1 MEANEHLMRVIEA
14 KEKADSA
21 HKRLDEHHAEI
32 LSLRESRHKHAGELQ
47 SHGGLISGAI
57 ENIGK
62 LEAAIDKLTEAT
74 KLASKGWQDFKL
86 VAVTGFFVT
95 MFLGSGFI
103 AFCVFVAG
111 EVLKWW

>member
-1 MEANEHLMRVIEA
+1 MLVAQIVEA
-14 KEKADSA
+14 KERADSA
-21 HKRLDEHHAEI
+21 HKRVDEHHAEI
-32 LSLRESRHKHAGELQ
+32 LSLRESRHKLAGELQ
-47 SHGGLISGAI
+47 SHGGLIASAI
-57 ENIGK
+57 KNNSK

-74 KLASKGWQDFKL
+74 QQARKEWQDFKL
-86 VAVTGFFVT
+86 VVVTGFFVT

>member
-1 MEANEHLMRVIEA
+1 MNESDILKSVIES

-32 LSLRESRHKHAGELQ
+32 LSLRESRHRHSGELQ
-47 SHGGLISGAI
+47 SHSGMI
-57 ENIGK
+57 NGIVSNVGK
-62 LEAAIDKLTEAT
+62 LESAIDKLAIATEQ
-74 KLASKGWQDFKL
+74 ASQGWQDFKL
-86 VAVTGFFVT
+86 VAVTGFIVT

-111 EVLKWW
+111 ELLKWW